1 MQETTENKP
10 PIEWAGDLPITLGEE
25 MPKEL
30 MEDLGITDYDV
41 DPHPILTEILKNRS
55 WRARKV
61 ADFLLE
67 RYDWLVSL
75 WLTSGR
81 MEEIIA
87 SREEEAKNLFRN
99 AFAEMSEKEGTKDMD
114 FAERIVREEQI
125 RLTVEELV
133 DREVIRRPVQIF

>member
-1 MQETTENKP
+1 M
-10 PIEWAGDLPITLGEE
+10 
-25 MPKEL
+25 
-30 MEDLGITDYDV
+30 
-41 DPHPILTEILKNRS
+41 
-55 WRARKV
+55 
-61 ADFLLE
+61 E